1 MMELYFEMQFY
12 KEIVGYILLIVLVLC
27 CLIFSKK

>member
-12 KEIVGYILLIVLVLC
+12 KEIIGAILLVILVLY
-27 CLIFSKK
+27 CLIFGE

>member
-12 KEIVGYILLIVLVLC
+12 KEIVGVILLAILVLY
-27 CLIFSKK
+27 CLISKKI